1 MVDKVVGGVRRNKKK
16 IFVLTLLI
24 IISLIVGLVEASTAW
39 SPWDYD
45 KNNDGAITMEEAV
58 HAVNHYRWG
67 ELLREQTV
75 EVMKIYFRV

>member
-1 MVDKVVGGVRRNKKK
+1 MDKIVNLMRRDKKK
-16 IFVLTLLI
+16 VFVVMLLI
-24 IISLIVGLVEASTAW
+24 MISITGLVEASTAW
-39 SPWDYD
+39 SPWEYD
-45 KNNDGAITMEEAV
+45 KNNDGTISIEEAV